1 MREMKSLNVDIT
13 KVLVSQQPHV
23 DSVIKL
29 DTGARADGGGKAAA
43 SDAPGKGL
51 IGALQLNL

>member
-1 MREMKSLNVDIT
+1 MREMKALQVDIT
-13 KVLVSQQPHV
+13 KVLVAQQPHV

-29 DTGARADGGGKAAA
+29 DTGSSSSTKLDHKASAA
-43 SDAPGKGL
+43 GKGL